1 MKYSKKKFDYIIVL
15 IFSYFCLSIISS
27 KHNLSNYDQNKFS
40 NNSFYH
46 VMIKTDSY
54 RHLNHGAEI
63 KRDLENGINYFKT
76 GRDFFSEYM
85 PARLAAAYYYFFD
98 YNLFN
103 NWTEKKI
110 NLGIHSYYLFIQC
123 AIYYF
128 ALFLLYLVISKQI
141 PRKICFFVTLFLGLE
156 PTIFQYHGTFWS
168 ESIFFSLQLLVFAL
182 VMKKKTNSP
191 NFFWIGIFLALLS
204 IQRSPAIFYII
215 PIIIYFFVI
224 LKKEIYPRILFIL
237 VGYTLITLFTGYHNF
252 VRSGLFYIIPNEVR
266 ANVHFY
272 LIQNIINNE
281 EKNNE
286 RKLAL
291 NWIKENKIE
300 INDKN
305 FSENEYDRMPHSF
318 CEGPR
323 IKNEKDK
330 VKFCNYLRSRTKQLI
345 LDKPFSTLKH
355 ILYKSLHTPLL
366 NPFHIYSDH
375 HFVSGE
381 VYYNSPTHKKLIPYR
396 IVYTFII
403 FIISFFGFIKLFRDR
418 NKKLLTL
425 IILSIVYFFIVI
437 SWHGNTR
444 YFVPV
449 LIYLS
454 IFFGYGSV
462 SITDFLNKK
471 FPKKS

>member
-1 MKYSKKKFDYIIVL
+1 M
-15 IFSYFCLSIISS
+15 
-27 KHNLSNYDQNKFS
+27 
-40 NNSFYH
+40 
-46 VMIKTDSY
+46 
-54 RHLNHGAEI
+54 
-63 KRDLENGINYFKT
+63 
-76 GRDFFSEYM
+76 
-85 PARLAAAYYYFFD
+85 
-98 YNLFN
+98 
-103 NWTEKKI
+103 
-110 NLGIHSYYLFIQC
+110 
-123 AIYYF
+123 
-128 ALFLLYLVISKQI
+128 
-141 PRKICFFVTLFLGLE
+141 FLGLE

-237 VGYTLITLFTGYHNF
+237 VGYTLITSFTGYHNF

-266 ANVHFY
+266 ANIHFY

-305 FSENEYDRMPHSF
+305 ISENEYDRMPHSF

-330 VKFCNYLRSRTKQLI
+330 VKFCNYLRSRTKQFI
-345 LDKPFSTLKH
+345 LDNPFLTLKH
-355 ILYKSLHTPLL
+355 ILYQSLHTPLL

-437 SWHGNTR
+437 AWHGNTR